1 MNLLRLLQQ
10 QQSQALQLQAKLQQQ
25 QQQQQASTSTP
36 PPPPPAAAAAAATT
50 ATPAANVNTANRQLT
65 PAELQQ
71 QQQLQIQFLQQH
83 LLQQQMA
90 NNNGTPSPSASNAST
105 PTGATNNN
113 LQYQMLA
120 YNLLSQNLAS
130 NQSST
135 ANSPATTAATVPNTA
150 SPVTIQPQPA
160 AAVPAQPIKVEAPP
174 APPVVEEVPKT
185 MAERLVEAIYLQA
198 NELNALRQKV
208 NNASVVPVFPPPIVT
223 TKGGDTGILTAFDL
237 LSGQQRSH
245 AHASRQQRLLLPDTA
260 PQGISANIILQE
272 REKRIEQRAEQKLI
286 DLEAMME
293 EDKDQRGQPLGYLLN
308 EYYDD
313 TVRTASPERLQ
324 SIVQLKSLQLRDKQQ
339 KLREEIVKNMEEA
352 NRLANSVD
360 RTAYRKI
367 MKQTLREARLTE
379 KLEKQQRIDREKKE
393 KQRHLDYL
401 QSVCNQGRD
410 LIAWHKSHQ
419 AKMGKLG
426 KAILQFHA
434 HIDKEEQRRSDKRS
448 KDRIR
453 ALRNDDEEAYM
464 KLIDEAK
471 DTRLTLLLKQTGT
484 YLESLTKAVVDQQT
498 ENMNFEADEND
509 EEVDEE
515 MILTDSHGNKVDY
528 FRMAHRIQ
536 ETVSQPSI
544 MTGGTLKEYQVT
556 QCTRVVL

>member
-1 MNLLRLLQQ
+1 M
-10 QQSQALQLQAKLQQQ
+10 
-25 QQQQQASTSTP
+25 
-36 PPPPPAAAAAAATT
+36 
-50 ATPAANVNTANRQLT
+50 
-65 PAELQQ
+65 
-71 QQQLQIQFLQQH
+71 
-83 LLQQQMA
+83 
-90 NNNGTPSPSASNAST
+90 
-105 PTGATNNN
+105 
-113 LQYQMLA
+113 
-120 YNLLSQNLAS
+120 
-130 NQSST
+130 
-135 ANSPATTAATVPNTA
+135 
-150 SPVTIQPQPA
+150 
-160 AAVPAQPIKVEAPP
+160 
-174 APPVVEEVPKT
+174 
-185 MAERLVEAIYLQA
+185 
-198 NELNALRQKV
+198 
-208 NNASVVPVFPPPIVT
+208 
-223 TKGGDTGILTAFDL
+223 
-237 LSGQQRSH
+237 
-245 AHASRQQRLLLPDTA
+245 
-260 PQGISANIILQE
+260 
-272 REKRIEQRAEQKLI
+272 
-286 DLEAMME
+286 
-293 EDKDQRGQPLGYLLN
+293 
-308 EYYDD
+308 
-313 TVRTASPERLQ
+313 
-324 SIVQLKSLQLRDKQQ
+324 
-339 KLREEIVKNMEEA
+339 
-352 NRLANSVD
+352 D

-509 EEVDEE
+509 DEVDEE

-556 QCTRVVL
+556 HCTHTPFGFVLNYAGM

>member
-36 PPPPPAAAAAAATT
+36 PPPPPPAAAAAATT

-71 QQQLQIQFLQQH
+71 QQQLQIQLLQQH